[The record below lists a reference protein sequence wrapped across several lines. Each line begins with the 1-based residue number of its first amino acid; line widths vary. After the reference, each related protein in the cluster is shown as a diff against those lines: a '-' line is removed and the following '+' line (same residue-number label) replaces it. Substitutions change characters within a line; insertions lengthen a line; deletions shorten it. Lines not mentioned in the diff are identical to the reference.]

1 MPGLDAASMVANNAK
16 LPAMNKPV
24 AATPVAFVKAIVLAY
39 EKAGID
45 PAGALR
51 EAQITP
57 SLLRQAEAHIT
68 SAQMEAISGHAMREL
83 DDEALGWFS
92 RRLPWGTYGMLCRAS
107 LSAPNLGVALT
118 RWCRH
123 HRLLTLDELRL
134 TLVHDGGVARI
145 VADEGRNFG
154 PLREFCLVTHL
165 RSLHGFACWA
175 VDSRIPLLE
184 TNFPH
189 PAPAHR
195 SAYGL
200 MFPGGPVRFAQPR
213 ASIAFDAQYL
223 ALPLRRDERA
233 LRAMLQRALPL
244 TVLQYR
250 RDRLLAQR
258 VRELLRD
265 DAVRLG
271 TADTLAAALHMSSRT
286 LHRQLHEEGA
296 SLQAFKDEVRRN
308 QAVDLLCRSTRPLK
322 QVALAVGFRSEKSFA
337 RAFRQWTGSSP
348 GAYRRQAT

>member
-1 MPGLDAASMVANNAK
+1 MVANAAK
-16 LPAMNKPV
+16 LLTMDKPV
-24 AATPVAFVKAIVLAY
+24 AATPVAFVKAILLAY
-39 EKAGID
+39 EKAGLD

-51 EAQITP
+51 AAQIAP
-57 SLLRQAEAHIT
+57 SLLRQADGRIT

-92 RRLPWGTYGMLCRAS
+92 RRLPWGSYGLLCRAS
-107 LSAPNLGVALT
+107 LSSPNLGLALA

-123 HRLLTLDELRL
+123 HKLLTLGELELRL
-134 TLVHDGGVARI
+134 TVEDDIARI
-145 VADEGRNFG
+145 VVHEQRDFG

-165 RSLHGFACWA
+165 RALHGFACWA
-175 VDSRIPLLE
+175 IDSRIPLLE
-184 TNFPH
+184 SRFPH
-189 PAPAHR
+189 AAPPHR

-200 MFPGGPVRFAQPR
+200 MFPGGPVRFAQR
-213 ASIAFDAQYL
+213 QASIAFDAQYL

-258 VRELLRD
+258 VRELLHD
-265 DAVRLG
+265 DALRLG
-271 TADTLAAALHMSSRT
+271 TAEALAAELHVSSRT
-286 LHRQLHEEGA
+286 LHRQLQEEGA
-296 SLQAFKDEVRRN
+296 SLQALKDEVRCSR
-308 QAVDLLCRSTRPLK
+308 AIELLCRSTRPLK

-337 RAFRQWTGSSP
+337 RAFRHWTGSSP
-348 GAYRRQAT
+348 GAYRRQAA